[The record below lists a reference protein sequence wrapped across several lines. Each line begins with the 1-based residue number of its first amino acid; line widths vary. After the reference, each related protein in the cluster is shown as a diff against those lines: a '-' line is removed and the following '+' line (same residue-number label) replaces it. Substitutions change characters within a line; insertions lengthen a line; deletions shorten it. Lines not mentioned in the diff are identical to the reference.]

1 MCVSKTY
8 KTKGK
13 TKIRF
18 TQTVHCTKK
27 NIPSLFLMHFMFSEL
42 YMSFMVNMPC
52 DAMKSVLSRYI
63 LIIEKKSIYNNV
75 KQEKRREEIKLRRT
89 VIQLDSIQ
97 LSQIISN
104 RNAIQSP
111 LLISGFLHSPPQ
123 TEMQNET

>member
-1 MCVSKTY
+1 
-8 KTKGK
+8 
-13 TKIRF
+13 
-18 TQTVHCTKK
+18 
-27 NIPSLFLMHFMFSEL
+27 
-42 YMSFMVNMPC
+42 MSFMVNMPC